1 MSHLDFSTA
10 NSSKTFGSWVDSWSV
25 FVTPHDERH
34 VIKLWNSLAK
44 QPHWNRG
51 QITHINV
58 CFFCVIVSGFSAC
71 SINCMVQWFSWYL
84 SSSAQIVLHMAVVA
98 RWLSTTPRSGCRYR
112 HMQNSLSTCTCDICS
127 GIYIYSW
134 IYRFTMI
141 IIITY
146 YINISSFYPC
156 YSPSKLFSKLQVLN
170 MGCIE
175 KKEILF
181 IYNLILRYY

>member
-1 MSHLDFSTA
+1 MKLEDSAMSHLDFVSTA
-10 NSSKTFGSWVDSWSV
+10 NSSKTFSSWVDSWSV

-51 QITHINV
+51 QITHMNV

-98 RWLSTTPRSGCRYR
+98 RWLSTTPRSGCHYR
-112 HMQNSLSTCTCDICS
+112 HMQDSLSTCTRTCTCIHEDVHSQWLLLSQITS
-127 GIYIYSW
+127 IFH
-134 IYRFTMI
+134 RFI
-141 IIITY
+141 LAILHQK
-146 YINISSFYPC
+146 NISLFYPC
-156 YSPSKLFSKLQVLN
+156 YPTSKIS
-170 MGCIE
+170 
-175 KKEILF
+175 
-181 IYNLILRYY
+181 